1 MKSRINWFIY
11 SISALFLGF
20 SIHVGAQTYSDIYDF
35 QDTPDGATPD
45 AGLVASGGMLYGATE
60 SGGTNNVGTIFSLTD
75 DGSVLT
81 VLHTFH
87 GAADGSSPFNRL
99 LLSGNT
105 LYGVCVGGGANSAG
119 TVFRVNT
126 DGTDFTNLHNFT
138 AINDSGP
145 QGLGG
150 NGEGSNGDG
159 AVPHTTL
166 VLSGTN
172 LFGVA
177 YEGGA
182 NGNGTIFRVSTDGS
196 SSGVIHTFS
205 AAPTTFGT
213 TNTDGGFPEGNL
225 VLINNVLYGTTSAGG
240 SQGDGTVYAAAADSS
255 TFTTLHH
262 FGTTPSG
269 APFSGDGMVPV
280 CGMVLS
286 GTNLFG
292 TAQEGGTFSDGTIF
306 KISTNGAGYATFYS
320 FTNGVSSGKLPTSG
334 LTLLGTN
341 LFGTTYQGGAY
352 SSGTI
357 FGISTSSAN
366 TFSNYYNFAILINNG
381 SPDPANS
388 GGAGPYGGLAFSGS
402 SLYGAAA
409 EGGAYGYGA
418 VFQFTVPSQILSSIP
433 PQLQTDVQTPFYAYI
448 GGSTSNSVSVT
459 GSNLGYHW
467 QFNGTNLTDGA
478 NITGSQTNVLTLSD
492 VQTGEAGN
500 YQVVITNAAGSITS
514 SVAALT
520 VVGGYPVGFVS
531 SGFGWTGNQSGTFTT
546 SIFSGNVLALTD
558 GGSSQA
564 RSYFFDVPEYIGGF
578 EASFTYQDVNEGSAD
593 GVAFVMQNDPR
604 GTAALG
610 SNGGYFG
617 VGGTSPIT
625 PSAELE
631 LNLYNG
637 NGENAGYTFLTN
649 GLTGINGG
657 NGNYYSTGSV
667 NLASGDPINVMLY
680 CAMGHLALTFTDT
693 VSHVTFSTNLY
704 VGNLTNIVGGATAYI
719 GFTGGDGGSSSSQAI
734 SNFSFTSL
742 PPAGINISSKNT
754 VISWPTSVTGYTL
767 EENTN
772 LLTGTWV
779 NVTNQQTV
787 VNGQNTVTVPMTT
800 SNQFYRLILQ

>member
-1 MKSRINWFIY
+1 MKPRINWLIY
-11 SISALFLGF
+11 SILPLFIGF
-20 SIHVGAQTYSDIYDF
+20 AIQVGAQTYSDIYDF
-35 QDTPDGATPD
+35 EDSPDGAVPD

-60 SGGTNNVGTIFSLTD
+60 QGGTNNVGTIFSLTD
-75 DGSVLT
+75 DGTVLT
-81 VLHTFH
+81 VLHTFNETTDG
-87 GAADGSSPFNRL
+87 GAPFNSL

-105 LYGVCVGGGANSAG
+105 LYGVCVGGGANGAG

-138 AINDSGP
+138 AINDNGP

-166 VLSGTN
+166 ILSGTN
-172 LFGVA
+172 LYGVA
-177 YEGGA
+177 LYGGA

-196 SSGVIHTFS
+196 SSSVVHTFS
-205 AAPTTFGT
+205 AAPTTYGT

-240 SQGDGTVYAAAADSS
+240 SQGDGTAYAAAADSS
-255 TFTTLHH
+255 TFTTLHN

-269 APFSGDGMVPV
+269 TPNSGDGMVPV

-292 TAQEGGTFSDGTIF
+292 TTQQGGTSSDGTIF
-306 KISTNGAGYATFYS
+306 KISTNGADYATFYS
-320 FTNGVSSGKLPTSG
+320 FSSGREPTSG

-341 LFGTTYQGGAY
+341 LFGTTYSGGAN

-366 TFSNYYNFAILINNG
+366 TFSNYYNFAVIINTG

-388 GGAGPYGGLAFSGS
+388 GGAGPYGGLIFSGN
-402 SLYGAAA
+402 SLYGTAAQ
-409 EGGAYGYGA
+409 GGAYGYGD
-418 VFQFTVPSQILSSIP
+418 VFQLTVPASILSSIP
-433 PQLQTDVQTPFYAYI
+433 AQLQTDVQTPFYAYI
-448 GGSTSNSVSVT
+448 GGSTSNSVAVT

-467 QFNGTNLTDGA
+467 QFNGTNLTDGS
-478 NITGSQTNVLTLSD
+478 NITGSQSNVLTLSN
-492 VQTGEAGN
+492 VQTSEAGN
-500 YQVVITNAAGSITS
+500 YQAVITNSAGSITS

-531 SGFGWTGNQSGTFTT
+531 SGFGWTGNLTGANTITP
-546 SIFSGNVLALTD
+546 IFSGGVVTLTD
-558 GGSSQA
+558 ADSAEA

-578 EASFTYQDVNEGSAD
+578 EASFTYQSSGAAD
-593 GVAFVMQNDPR
+593 GAAFVLQNDPR

-610 SNGGYFG
+610 SDGGYLG
-617 VGGTSPIT
+617 VGGTGLIT

-631 LNLYNG
+631 LNLYTA
-637 NGENAGYTFLTN
+637 NGENTGYTFLTN
-649 GLTGINGG
+649 GLTGIAGG
-657 NGNYYSTGSV
+657 NGNYHPIGSI
-667 NLASGDPINVMLY
+667 NLASDDPIDINMYYAL
-680 CAMGHLALTFTDT
+680 GQLALTFTDT
-693 VSHVTFSTNLY
+693 VAHTTFSTNLY
-704 VGNLTNIVGGATAYI
+704 VGNLTNIVGGATAYV
-719 GFTGGDGGSSSSQAI
+719 GFTGGDGSDTSVQTI
-734 SNFSFTSL
+734 SNFSFTSV

-767 EENTN
+767 QENTN
-772 LLTGTWV
+772 LVSGTWV
-779 NVTNQQTV
+779 SVTNGQTV
-787 VNGQNTVTVPMTT
+787 VNGQNMVTIPMTT
-800 SNQFYRLILQ
+800 SNEFYRLIFQ